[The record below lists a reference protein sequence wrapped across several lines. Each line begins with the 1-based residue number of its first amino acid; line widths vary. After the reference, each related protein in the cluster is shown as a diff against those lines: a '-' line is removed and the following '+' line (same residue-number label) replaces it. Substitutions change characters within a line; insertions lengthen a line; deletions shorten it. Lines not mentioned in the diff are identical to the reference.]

1 MDSRLAS
8 DRIEDMKSEE
18 HKTELS
24 VTYEMT
30 TSHDR
35 ALAYGFRATVTK
47 AVGIPAEIFV
57 YHRSSR
63 VIATGFPWD
72 MEIVDEFQNVATP
85 VDIEETVPQSLAND
99 NTRHFRSS
107 SVELL
112 FRCESD
118 MQRAK
123 EAIDADVGALVRS
136 WRIVGDD
143 GSYKDTE
150 TKEYSNG

>member
-1 MDSRLAS
+1 
-8 DRIEDMKSEE
+8 MKNEE
-18 HKTELS
+18 QKAKLE
-24 VTYEMT
+24 VVYDMT

-35 ALAYGFRATVTK
+35 ALAYGFRAYVAK
-47 AVGIPAEIFV
+47 AEGIPPEIFV

-85 VDIEETVPQSLAND
+85 VDIEETVPQSIAND

-118 MQRAK
+118 MDRAK
-123 EAIDADVGALVRS
+123 DAIDQDISALVRS
-136 WRIVGDD
+136 WNIVGEPD
-143 GSYKDTE
+143 SYDNRE
-150 TKEYSNG
+150 TREYPNG

>member
-1 MDSRLAS
+1 MESPDT
-8 DRIEDMKSEE
+8 K
-18 HKTELS
+18 
-24 VTYEMT
+24 VTLEVGYDMT

-35 ALAYGFRATVTK
+35 ALAYGFRAYVKK
-47 AVGIPAEIFV
+47 AEGIPPEIFV

-85 VDIEETVPQSLAND
+85 VDIEETLPESLASD
-99 NTRHFRSS
+99 ATRHFRSS

-118 MQRAK
+118 MERAK
-123 EAIDADVGALVRS
+123 DAIDADVSALVRS
-136 WRIVGDD
+136 WRIVGDAD
-143 GSYKDTE
+143 SYERSE
-150 TKEYSNG
+150 TKEYTNG